1 MKHSL
6 SKLSLAITWLI
17 LCGIDQVYSFSIND
31 TLGTQFGCAL
41 IDNKFPPQHITFDR
55 IEDPRVQEGRVLQ
68 SVWLRL
74 HNNSDCRIVLK
85 ALNEPMMS
93 KWEKRPEGG
102 LVLVPLEN
110 IQDGAPFDLAYDIQE
125 KQRKEEPVH
134 ATYNHLLFGVVLP
147 PGQSLTFAVLLKHL
161 KAGYHIVVPFEYEWE
176 KNKSGRITVEHRVY
190 FFNGDLPEASL
201 RRR

>member
-6 SKLSLAITWLI
+6 LSLALTSLIT
-17 LCGIDQVYSFSIND
+17 CGIDQVYSLSIND
-31 TLGTQFGCAL
+31 TPGTQSGCAL
-41 IDNKFPPQHITFDR
+41 IDSKFPPQHITFDR
-55 IEDPRVQEGRVLQ
+55 IEDARAQEGRVPQL
-68 SVWLRL
+68 VWLRL
-74 HNNSDCRIVLK
+74 HNNSGCRIVLK

-93 KWEKRPEGG
+93 KWKKRPEGG

-110 IQDGAPFDLAYDIQE
+110 IQDGTPFDLVYDIQE

-134 ATYNHLLFGVVLP
+134 ATYNHLVFGVFLP

-176 KNKSGRITVEHRVY
+176 KNKSGRTTVKHRVY
-190 FFNGDLPEASL
+190 FFNGDLPEAVS

>member
-6 SKLSLAITWLI
+6 LKLSLASFI
-17 LCGIDQVYSFSIND
+17 LCGIDQVYSLSIND
-31 TLGTQFGCAL
+31 ALGIQSGCAL
-41 IDNKFPPQHITFDR
+41 IDSKVPPQHITFDR
-55 IEDPRVQEGRVLQ
+55 IEDPRAQDGRVPQ

-74 HNNSDCRIVLK
+74 HNNSGCRIVLK

-93 KWEKRPEGG
+93 KWVKRPEGG
-102 LVLVPLEN
+102 LALVPLEN
-110 IQDGAPFDLAYDIQE
+110 IQDGTPFDLAYDIQE

-134 ATYNHLLFGVVLP
+134 ATYNHFLYGVVLP

-161 KAGYHIVVPFEYEWE
+161 KAGYHLVLPFEYEWE
-176 KNKSGRITVEHRVY
+176 KKKSGRITVEHRVY
-190 FFNGDLPEASL
+190 FFNGDLPEAIL